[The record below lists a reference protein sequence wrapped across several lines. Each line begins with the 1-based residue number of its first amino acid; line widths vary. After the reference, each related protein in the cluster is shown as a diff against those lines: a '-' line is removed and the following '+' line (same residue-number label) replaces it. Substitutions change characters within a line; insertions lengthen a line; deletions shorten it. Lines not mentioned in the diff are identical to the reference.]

1 MGQMVSASTGRPYG
15 IQRVCQVWAQP
26 RSTYYAR
33 QARASQPLAPP
44 TRRGPAPAM
53 TDDALLALIRAD
65 LVASPFS
72 GEGHRKVWAR
82 LRFVQGVA
90 VSRKRVLR
98 VMRAHQLLSPRR
110 GRQGTPHPHDGT
122 IITTAPNVV
131 WGTDGAKVYTR
142 DEGWV
147 WIFVAVE
154 HWNAE
159 CVGWHVTKRGDRYA
173 ALDPLAQ
180 GLAALFGS
188 VDADAARGLVVRMDH
203 GTQYLSDHFIHQLR
217 FWGITPSFAFV
228 AEPETNG
235 VAERFIRTLKEQA
248 IYGRFFRTA
257 AEVRG
262 AVAAFVTAY
271 NQHWLLEKTG
281 FRSPAQTRAAWL
293 AAALPVA
300 A

>member
-1 MGQMVSASTGRPYG
+1 MS
-15 IQRVCQVWAQP
+15 
-26 RSTYYAR
+26 
-33 QARASQPLAPP
+33 
-44 TRRGPAPAM
+44 
-53 TDDALLALIRAD
+53 DDALLALIRAD
-65 LVASPFS
+65 LAASPFS

-82 LRFVQGVA
+82 LRFVQELP
-90 VSRKRVLR
+90 VSRKRILR
-98 VMRAHQLLSPRR
+98 VMRAHALLSPRR
-110 GRQGTPHPHDGT
+110 GRQGTPHLHDGT
-122 IITTAPNVV
+122 IITTAPNLV
-131 WGTDGAKVYTR
+131 WGTDGAKVFTL

-173 ALDPLAQ
+173 ALDPIAQ
-180 GLAALFGS
+180 GLTSLFGT
-188 VDADAARGLVVRMDH
+188 VGADAARGLVVRMDH
-203 GTQYLSDHFIHQLR
+203 GTQYLSDHFVHQLR

-257 AEVRG
+257 TEVRA
-262 AVAAFVTAY
+262 AVEAFVTAY

-281 FRSPAQTRAAWL
+281 FRSPIQARSVWT

>member
-15 IQRVCQVWAQP
+15 IQRVCQLWDQP

-33 QARASQPLAPP
+33 QTRAQRASGPP
-44 TRRGPAPAM
+44 ARRGPKPAM
-53 TDDALLALIRAD
+53 ADDHLLALIRAD
-65 LVASPFS
+65 LAASPFQ

-82 LRFVQGVA
+82 LRFVQGLCI
-90 VSRKRVLR
+90 SRKRVLR

-110 GRQGTPHPHDGT
+110 GRQGTPHLHDGT
-122 IITTAPNVV
+122 IITTAPNLV
-131 WGTDGAKVYTR
+131 WGTDGAKVYTL
-142 DEGWV
+142 DEGWIWV
-147 WIFVAVE
+147 FIAVE

-173 ALDPLAQ
+173 ALDPLAH

-203 GTQYLSDHFIHQLR
+203 GTQYLSDHFVHQLR

-248 IYGRFFRTA
+248 IYGRIFRTA
-257 AEVRG
+257 AEVRA
-262 AVAAFVTAY
+262 AVGTFVATY
-271 NQHWLLEKTG
+271 NALWLVEKNG
-281 FRSPAQTRAAWL
+281 YRSPARTRAAWL
-293 AAALPVA
+293 EAALPVA

>member
-15 IQRVCQVWAQP
+15 IQRVCQVWGQP

-33 QARASQPLAPP
+33 QARATQPPLPWR
-44 TRRGPAPAM
+44 RRGPTPAVG
-53 TDDALLALIRAD
+53 DEALLTLIRAD

-82 LRFVQGVA
+82 LRFVQGLA

-98 VMRAHQLLSPRR
+98 VMRDHHLLSPRR

-122 IITTAPNVV
+122 ITTAAPNLV
-131 WGTDGAKVYTR
+131 WGTDGAKVYTL

-147 WIFVAVE
+147 WVFVAVE

-173 ALDPLAQ
+173 ALDPLAH
-180 GLAALFGS
+180 GLASLFGT
-188 VDADAARGLVVRMDH
+188 VGADAGRGLVVRMDH
-203 GTQYLSDHFIHQLR
+203 GTQYLSDHFVHQLR

-248 IYGRFFRTA
+248 IYGRAFRTA
-257 AEVRG
+257 ADVRA
-262 AVAAFVTAY
+262 AVAAFVTQY
-271 NQHWLLEKTG
+271 NQHWLLEKNG
-281 FRSPAQTRAAWL
+281 FRSPAQARGAWL